1 MNTKKN
7 IVHSN
12 DVFLTRVQLL
22 FKLTH
27 VVTTYVKVI
36 AIKKSQML
44 IVMYVIM
51 KQMDCATIVQINSCC
66 DYICKSHS
74 YQKIT
79 NVNSHVCD
87 YETNGFKL

>member
-1 MNTKKN
+1 
-7 IVHSN
+7 
-12 DVFLTRVQLL
+12 
-22 FKLTH
+22 
-27 VVTTYVKVI
+27 
-36 AIKKSQML
+36 
-44 IVMYVIM
+44 MYVIM